1 MALRRIVTGRD
12 SSGKS
17 VFASDGEPTNA
28 TKFETVFGMEAVLV
42 WETKPD
48 DRLPCDGADLTAH
61 CKSWVPQPG
70 GTNLLVITFP
80 PLPSSMPS
88 AEQLQAAGAEA
99 LRIMP
104 GLAQKFEPDATGMH
118 TTDTVDYGILL
129 SGELELELD
138 DGQVRSL
145 KPHDIVVQN
154 GTRHAWRNRSAQPAT
169 MLFVLTGAS
178 KSS

>member
-12 SSGKS
+12 STGKS

-28 TKFETVFGMEAVLV
+28 TKFQHVPGMEAVLV
-42 WETKPD
+42 WETKPED
-48 DRLPCDGADLTAH
+48 QLPCDGADLTTQ
-61 CKSWVPQPG
+61 CTSWVPQPG

-80 PLPSSMPS
+80 PQPSTMPTP
-88 AEQLQAAGAEA
+88 EQLQAAGAEA
-99 LRIMP
+99 ARIMP
-104 GLAQKFEPDATGMH
+104 GLAEKFEPDAPGMH
-118 TTDTVDYGILL
+118 TTDSVDYGILL

-154 GTRHAWRNRSAQPAT
+154 GTRHAWRNKSGQPAT
-169 MLFVLTGAS
+169 MLFVLTGAP
-178 KSS
+178 KKT